1 MKKLS
6 IILVCFFSLIIIIY
20 TVHFYH
26 ELYQCKFH
34 TEQIDDLI
42 EERDNTKQSL
52 KMALF
57 VELMRHHS
65 KTGELKLPDYKI
77 DSIMKEYP
85 GIEQI
90 EYDFIL
96 DSLNIKW
103 YENEND

>member
-26 ELYQCKFH
+26 QLYQCKFH

-42 EERDNTKQSL
+42 EEREGTEQSL

-65 KTGELKLPDYKI
+65 ETGELKLPYYKM

-85 GIEQI
+85 GIEHI

-103 YENEND
+103 YENKND